1 MIANNIK
8 KEVINNWSDNFL
20 ELSVYNQNKL
30 YKVCGAFLLGI
41 EILSLP
47 RTQCYR
53 PIFVC
58 YPLWKTNIKECLI
71 EPIFI
76 QEIYNRRG
84 FQFNIPYE
92 KHLNF
97 FQEAVECT
105 KKQVPILGR
114 NYITVGQ
121 LFEIFN
127 KQFTQTLI
135 KSSPVGQ
142 AKLFEAKLLAAFYV
156 NDINKVEQ
164 VLTEI
169 NNVSISWSP
178 NLFEW
183 KFGKLDVWLH
193 NLQGMISNR
202 EKFLQQIDAN
212 KLDKKI
218 ADLHSSELESVK

>member
-47 RTQCYR
+47 GTQCYR

-58 YPLWKTNIKECLI
+58 YPLWKINIKECLE
-71 EPIFI
+71 EPIFM
-76 QEIYNRRG
+76 QEIYNRRD
-84 FQFNIPYE
+84 FQFNIPFH

-105 KKQVPILGR
+105 KNQVPILGR
-114 NYITVGQ
+114 NYITVDQ
-121 LFEIFN
+121 FFEIFDL
-127 KQFTQTLI
+127 QFGQTLI

-164 VLTEI
+164 VLAEI
-169 NNVSISWSP
+169 KSVSISWSP

-183 KFGKLDVWLH
+183 KFGKFDVWLH
-193 NLQGMISNR
+193 NLQGTISNR
-202 EKFLQQIDAN
+202 EIFLQQIDAN